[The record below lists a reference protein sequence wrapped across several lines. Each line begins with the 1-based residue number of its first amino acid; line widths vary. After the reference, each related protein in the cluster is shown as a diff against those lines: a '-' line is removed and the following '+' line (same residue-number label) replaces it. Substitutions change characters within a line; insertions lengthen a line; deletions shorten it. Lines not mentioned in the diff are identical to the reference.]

1 MAKKL
6 SAWCKA
12 VKIEMIKRD
21 WSVGDLAEA
30 VLMTREYVSAIIRSE
45 EHTSELQ
52 SQR

>member
-30 VLMTREYVSAIIRSE
+30 VL
-45 EHTSELQ
+45 
-52 SQR
+52 